1 VTTTAFYFRHR
12 KDRSSESISID
23 RQRERCQGILAE
35 VADECP
41 NEVVEYVD
49 TSATNPVRPA
59 FERMVAE
66 IKAGRVAAV
75 ITANIDRIGKL
86 GEMDEFFALMDAHG
100 IKAWAGKQNR
110 FDLSRAHDRR
120 VFQAMAKLEM
130 EAENDQ

>member
-1 VTTTAFYFRHR
+1 MTE
-12 KDRSSESISID
+12 KSINAAPAPDSP
-23 RQRERCQGILAE
+23 RRR
-35 VADECP
+35 ADECP
-41 NEVVEYVD
+41 SEVVEYVD